1 MPCCMRKNSITD
13 KKYFAGIGSRDIPK
27 KHYNLL
33 IDASLY
39 LSRKGYILRSGGASG
54 SDIACEIGVDYNN
67 GEKEIYIPW
76 KGFNDNKSILFPENL
91 ENWCKASKIAAE
103 FHPNWNN
110 LKDSVKKL
118 HARNCYQILGKDLTT
133 PVKFVLCYCKVENGE
148 YKGGT
153 SQALRIALY
162 CKIPII
168 NIWLEE
174 DFKKVED
181 KINKKC

>member
-1 MPCCMRKNSITD
+1 MTD

-33 IDASLY
+33 IDASLF

-54 SDIACEIGVDYNN
+54 SDYACEVGVDYNN
-67 GEKEIYIPW
+67 GEKEIYLPW
-76 KGFNDNKSILFPENL
+76 KGFHKNYDSQLYPENL
-91 ENWCKASKIAAE
+91 ENWYKASKIAAE
-103 FHPNWNN
+103 FHPNWAN

-118 HARNCYQILGKDLTT
+118 HTRNCYQILGKDLTT

-153 SQALRIALY
+153 SQALRIALHY
-162 CKIPII
+162 KIPII

-174 DFKKVED
+174 DFKRVD
-181 KINKKC
+181 KSLKY